1 MPIFSKLPIDEVYD
15 LINVANQGVENWIP
29 VTKTNV
35 LLGVPAPAT
44 VPGNSAMNTKITL
57 SAIAGQDF
65 IGRKEVNY
73 RRRDMGVLFRS
84 IVLQIN
90 RYSPN
95 QGSTAGQNAVVFSVH
110 NLLPIINA
118 KYGIN
123 LTTDDVVDQNIIRG
137 TTIEDGFYTRTVTVQ
152 TKSTSLA
159 YTGQFAL
166 KWRGA
171 PQDLSSMITVTDLN
185 ARMFPGGNDFVT
197 AGHPT
202 IVSGMAYAIDWSTFI
217 LAGVKWNSYP
227 SGWEGASN
235 EVVGFMTRFIDELNR
250 LYGKGL
256 QYASTGAPAYVYQSW
271 AGRVVDLSTQAGRDS
286 APLAN
291 SKYYNRVLILTIPNA
306 DTLLGCGAGVHYI
319 HYNV

>member
-1 MPIFSKLPIDEVYD
+1 MPIFSKPPIDEVYD
-15 LINVANQGVENWIP
+15 LINLANQGVENWIP

-84 IVLQIN
+84 ITLQID
-90 RYSPN
+90 RYSVN
-95 QGSTAGQNAVVFSVH
+95 QGAAAGSGAAVFTVYA
-110 NLLPIINA
+110 LLPIINA

-123 LTTDDVVDQNIIRG
+123 LTTDDVVDQTITRG
-137 TTIEDGFYTRTVTVQ
+137 TTLEDGFYTKTVTVQ

-166 KWRGA
+166 KWKGA
-171 PQDLSSMITVTDLN
+171 PQDLSMMITVTDLN
-185 ARMFPGGNDFVT
+185 ARKFPGGNDFVT
-197 AGHPT
+197 PGHPT
-202 IVSGMAYAIDWSTFI
+202 IVSGMAYAIDWSAFI
-217 LAGVKWNSYP
+217 LAGTKWNSYP
-227 SGWEGASN
+227 NSWEGASN
-235 EVVGFMTRFIDELNR
+235 EVVGFGNRFIDELNR

-256 QYASTGAPAYVYQSW
+256 LYPTNGAGAYIYQSW

-291 SKYYNRVLILTIPNA
+291 SKYYNRVLILTVPDA
-306 DTLLGCGAGVHYI
+306 DTALGCGAGVHYI